1 MTLTLHE
8 MDHFPDDIL
17 NCGPLT
23 ALWEFVTE
31 RSVGDIVRSFTSQ
44 LYPFSQLAN
53 TLIQR
58 EQLNVVQMK
67 YPDLRH
73 SLEYAK
79 PRRNWDVISRPK
91 RRHPYIN
98 DRIALR
104 TPRDDQYRLQQN
116 EKVAITVYFKNYLE
130 LKISPQRLS
139 KYISD
144 VVHWWGKI
152 RIKGD
157 SETVYSEWAQRNLNE
172 KHRTHRMQGYVNQDT
187 SYLTLDKPTII
198 SSS

>member
-8 MDHFPDDIL
+8 MDHIPDDIL
-17 NCGPLT
+17 NCRPPT

-31 RSVGDIVRSFTSQ
+31 RSMGDIVRSFTSR
-44 LYPFSQLAN
+44 LYPFSQPAN

-58 EQLNVVQMK
+58 EQPNVVQMI
-67 YPDLRH
+67 YPDLKY

-79 PRRNWDVISRPK
+79 PRRDWDVISRPK
-91 RRHPYIN
+91 RSHPQIN

-104 TPRDDQYRLQQN
+104 TLYDDQDRLQQN
-116 EKVAITVYFKNYLE
+116 EKVAIAVYFKNDLE
-130 LKISPQRLS
+130 LEISPQRLS

-172 KHRTHRMQGYVNQDT
+172 KHRTHRMQGYVNQNT
-187 SYLTLDKPTII
+187 SYLTLDKPTI
-198 SSS
+198 SSSS